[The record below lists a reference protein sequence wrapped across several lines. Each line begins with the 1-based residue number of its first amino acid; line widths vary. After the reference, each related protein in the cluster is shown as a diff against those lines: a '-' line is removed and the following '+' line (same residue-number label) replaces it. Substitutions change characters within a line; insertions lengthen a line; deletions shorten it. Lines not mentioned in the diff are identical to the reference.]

1 MTPAQFLLIL
11 WARRWLV
18 VIPFVLALVGG
29 TVVTLLTPKQ
39 YTATVSLVVDV
50 KADPILGNLMPSA
63 ASPTYIQTQTEIIQ
77 SDRVG
82 TRVVKLLRL
91 EQNKAAI
98 DRWKEDTNG
107 SVPFD
112 YYYGTLLQKALAI
125 KPPRGSNIIGINY
138 SGQDPKFAAAV
149 ANAFAQ
155 AVIEVSI
162 DMRVEPARQYAAF
175 FDERLKGL
183 RANLEKAQAKLSA
196 FQQEKGIVATDQR
209 LDQELTRLGALTS
222 QLSEIQGQ
230 KVEVNSRQRN
240 SGSEL
245 SPDVQQNPTIISLK
259 GSLNAAEARL
269 SEISATVGKNHPQRM
284 QLEAQIEELKSQM
297 RDEIRRISGTTDTMS
312 RATSQKEAE
321 LKTLLEAQK
330 QKVLALRSQHDE
342 ISVLVQ
348 DVETAG
354 RAYESVAQR
363 MTQTTLESKAEQTN
377 LSVLSPAMPP
387 TEPSKPNVLKNIFTA
402 AVGGIVAGFLLALGL
417 ELMDRRV
424 RNADDLAVDEA
435 VPLLGVLA
443 PPKRQL
449 TVRQRLALGWRLIR
463 ASRKGAVPAAQT
475 VGARS

>member
-1 MTPAQFLLIL
+1 M
-11 WARRWLV
+11 V
-18 VIPFVLALVGG
+18 VIVFFFALAVGA
-29 TVVTLLTPKQ
+29 VVTLVMPKQ

-82 TRVVKLLRL
+82 SRVVKLLRL
-91 EQNKAAI
+91 EQNKVAV
-98 DRWKEDTNG
+98 DRWREDTDG

-112 YYYGTLLQKALAI
+112 YYYGTLLQKSLAI
-125 KPPRGSNIIGINY
+125 KPARGSNIIGITY

-155 AVIEVSI
+155 AVIEVAI

-209 LDQELTRLGALTS
+209 LDQELTRLGALTA
-222 QLSEIQGQ
+222 QLSETQGQ

-240 SGSEL
+240 TGSEL
-245 SPDVQQNPTIISLK
+245 SPDVQLNPIIASLK
-259 GSLNAAEARL
+259 NSLNAAEARL
-269 SEISATVGKNHPQRM
+269 SEISTTVGKSHPQRV
-284 QLEAQIEELKSQM
+284 QLEAQIDELKSQM
-297 RDEIRRISGTTDTMS
+297 KDEIRRISGATNTMS

-321 LKTLLEAQK
+321 LKAMIEAQK
-330 QKVLALRSQHDE
+330 QRVLALRSQHDE

-363 MTQTTLESKAEQTN
+363 MTQTSLESKAEQTN
-377 LSVLSPAMPP
+377 LSILSPAMSP
-387 TEPSKPNVLKNIFTA
+387 TEPSRPIVSKYMA
-402 AVGGIVAGFLLALGL
+402 AAAMAGMALGIMLALGL
-417 ELMDRRV
+417 ELLDRRV
-424 RNADDLAVDEA
+424 RNAGDLSVVEGI
-435 VPLLGVLA
+435 PLLGQLI
-443 PPKRQL
+443 PPKQRL
-449 TVRQRLALGWRLIR
+449 TPRQRLSALSGRLRRMVRRSKSKVIPL
-463 ASRKGAVPAAQT
+463 GAAP
-475 VGARS
+475 

>member
-1 MTPAQFLLIL
+1 M
-11 WARRWLV
+11 
-18 VIPFVLALVGG
+18 
-29 TVVTLLTPKQ
+29 TPKQ
-39 YTATVSLVVDV
+39 YTATVSLVVDI

-91 EQNKAAI
+91 EQNKAAV
-98 DRWKEDTNG
+98 DRWKEDTDG

-138 SGQDPKFAAAV
+138 TGQDPKFAAAV

-183 RANLEKAQAKLSA
+183 RSNLEKAQAKLSA

-209 LDQELTRLGALTS
+209 LDQELTRLGSLTA

-240 SGSEL
+240 GGSEL
-245 SPDVQQNPTIISLK
+245 SPDVQQNPTIVNLK
-259 GSLNAAEARL
+259 GSLNAAEAKL
-269 SEISATVGKNHPQRM
+269 SEISTTIGKSHPQRV
-284 QLEAQIEELKSQM
+284 QLEAQIDELKSQM
-297 RDEIRRISGTTDTMS
+297 KDEIRRISGTTDTLS
-312 RATSQKEAE
+312 RATSQKESE
-321 LKTLLEAQK
+321 LKSMIEAQK

-363 MTQTTLESKAEQTN
+363 MTQTSLESKAEQTN

-387 TEPSKPNVLKNIFTA
+387 TEPSRPNVPKNILA
-402 AVGGIVAGFLLALGL
+402 AGIGGIILGIVLALGL
-417 ELMDRRV
+417 ELLDRRV
-424 RNADDLAVDEA
+424 RNAADLSVEEG
-435 VPLLGVLA
+435 VPLLGALT
-443 PPKRQL
+443 PGKKRY
-449 TVRQRLALGWRLIR
+449 TVRQRIRLTWRLLR
-463 ASRKGAVPAAQT
+463 EFRKRPAVATNAAGAAS
-475 VGARS
+475 